1 MNNPK
6 EPGGW
11 GRDNSG
17 QPAGVKDRTFGS
29 REAFPRD
36 VDEGFGRNT
45 RSGRDRASEPAKRD
59 KAAGTSQRKP
69 H

>member
-11 GRDNSG
+11 GREIPG

-29 REAFPRD
+29 RAAFPRD
-36 VDEGFGRNT
+36 VDDEFGRHARGT
-45 RSGRDRASEPAKRD
+45 ASRPARPVSADQPPRS
-59 KAAGTSQRKP
+59 KA

>member
-1 MNNPK
+1 MTNPK

-11 GRDNSG
+11 GRDVPG
-17 QPAGVKDRTFGS
+17 QPAGGKDRTFGS

-36 VDEGFGRNT
+36 VDEEFGRNP
-45 RSGRDRASEPAKRD
+45 RGGRGRTSEPAKRD
-59 KAAGTSQRKP
+59 RTGDTSHRKS

>member
-1 MNNPK
+1 MTNPK

-11 GRDNSG
+11 GRAIPG
-17 QPAGVKDRTFGS
+17 QPAGIKDRTFGM

-36 VDEGFGRNT
+36 VDEEFGRHQRRERDET
-45 RSGRDRASEPAKRD
+45 EGSRSD
-59 KAAGTSQRKP
+59 KAGSARRKA